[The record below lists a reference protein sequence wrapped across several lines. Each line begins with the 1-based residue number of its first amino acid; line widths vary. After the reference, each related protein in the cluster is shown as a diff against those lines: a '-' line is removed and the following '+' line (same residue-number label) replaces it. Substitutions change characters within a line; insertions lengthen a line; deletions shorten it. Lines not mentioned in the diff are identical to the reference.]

1 MPSIRAGFSNSFPRW
16 LVDGYARVLNEI
28 LSNADL
34 FFIIAVRILAM
45 IETAPLLSGDGIPQ
59 VAKVG
64 LAGFAASA
72 VFPWVKEAGYLMPT
86 TGGAFVGIVIG
97 EAMIGIIIGFFLTM
111 VFNAFTTAGQFF
123 SLQMGFGASETY
135 DPLAQIEIPVV
146 GQFLNLIAMFVFVS
160 TSGFQR
166 LFLLGVR
173 GSFQALRATDLLT
186 RRADF
191 LGYVAGSLSA
201 LFQNALI
208 LSFPV
213 FGTLILVSVATGL
226 ISKAAPQINLLT
238 EGFPIS
244 ILVAFFLM
252 ATAMPYM
259 IEAYSGLID
268 TGFETVA
275 RILQGSAAGAGFGP

>member
-1 MPSIRAGFSNSFPRW
+1 M
-16 LVDGYARVLNEI
+16 LNEI
-28 LSNADL
+28 VANADL
-34 FFIIAVRILAM
+34 FFIIAVRVLAM

-72 VFPWVKEAGYLMPT
+72 VFPWVREAGYPMPAT
-86 TGGAFVGIVIG
+86 AGGFVGLVVG

-111 VFNAFTTAGQFF
+111 IFNAFTTAGQFF

-135 DPLAQIEIPVV
+135 DPLAQIEIPVI
-146 GQFLNLIAMFVFVS
+146 GQFMNLIAMFVFVT

-166 LFLLGVR
+166 LFLIGVR
-173 GSFQALRATDLLT
+173 GSFQAIRASDLLL

-191 LGYVAGSLSA
+191 YAYISGSLGS
-201 LFQNALI
+201 LFRNSLI
-208 LSFPV
+208 LSFPI
-213 FGTLILVSVATGL
+213 FGTLLLVSVTTGL
-226 ISKAAPQINLLT
+226 LSKAAPQINLLT

-259 IEAYSGLID
+259 IEAFSTLID
-268 TGFETVA
+268 MGFESVA
-275 RILQGSAAGAGFGP
+275 SIIVGSPP

>member
-1 MPSIRAGFSNSFPRW
+1 M
-16 LVDGYARVLNEI
+16 LNEI
-28 LSNADL
+28 VAKADL

-45 IETAPLLSGDGIPQ
+45 VETAPLLSGDGIPQ

-64 LAGFAASA
+64 LAGFAAAA
-72 VFPWVKEAGYLMPT
+72 VFPWVRDAGYPVPTEAAGYL
-86 TGGAFVGIVIG
+86 GAIVG

-111 VFNAFTTAGQFF
+111 VFSAFTTAGQFF

-135 DPLAQIEIPVV
+135 DPLAQLEIPLV
-146 GQFLNLIAMFVFVS
+146 GQFMNLIAMFVFVS

-173 GSFQALRATDLLT
+173 GSFQAIRAADLLS

-191 LGYVAGSLSA
+191 LGYVAGSLGS
-201 LFQNALI
+201 LFQNSLI
-208 LSFPV
+208 LAFPI
-213 FGTLILVSVATGL
+213 FGTLILVSVTTGL
-226 ISKAAPQINLLT
+226 LSRAAPQINLLT

-252 ATAMPYM
+252 ATAMPFM
-259 IEAYSGLID
+259 IEAFSGLID
-268 TGFETVA
+268 GGFTTIA
-275 RILQGSAAGAGFGP
+275 SILSGRGS

>member
-1 MPSIRAGFSNSFPRW
+1 M
-16 LVDGYARVLNEI
+16 LNEI
-28 LSNADL
+28 VANADL
-34 FFIIAVRILAM
+34 FFVIAVRVLAM
-45 IETAPLLSGDGIPQ
+45 IETAPLLSGDGVPQ

-64 LAGFAASA
+64 LAGFAAAA
-72 VFPWVKEAGYLMPT
+72 VFPWVQEAGYAMPANA
-86 TGGAFVGIVIG
+86 GAYVAIVAG

-166 LFLLGVR
+166 LFIIGVR
-173 GSFQALRATDLLT
+173 GSFQAIRAVDLLA

-191 LGYVAGSLSA
+191 MAYVVGSLGA

-208 LSFPV
+208 LAFPI
-213 FGTLILVSVATGL
+213 FGTLLLVSVTTGL
-226 ISKAAPQINLLT
+226 LSKAAPQINLLT

-252 ATAMPYM
+252 ATAMPFM
-259 IEAYSGLID
+259 IEAFSGLID
-268 TGFETVA
+268 TGFENVA
-275 RILQGSAAGAGFGP
+275 GILQGGVRGAAP